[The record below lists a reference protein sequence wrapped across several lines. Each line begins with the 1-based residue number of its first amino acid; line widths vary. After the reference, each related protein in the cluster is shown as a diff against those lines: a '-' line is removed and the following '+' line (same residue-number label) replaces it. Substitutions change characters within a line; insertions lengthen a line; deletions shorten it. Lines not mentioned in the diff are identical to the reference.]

1 MKFNG
6 FLLVIALLLFSC
18 NEVTDNLLDEVIP
31 EPDTLEVGIKNN
43 TNYRFNRTEII
54 SNNNTFVY
62 QVIEPDAISNFIEM
76 AFIYSEVELK
86 IQTDD
91 GYFSFSPS
99 HYLEDT
105 KVTKGLYYFEVNI
118 SNNKTVSI
126 TRKTF

>member
-1 MKFNG
+1 
-6 FLLVIALLLFSC
+6 
-18 NEVTDNLLDEVIP
+18 
-31 EPDTLEVGIKNN
+31 N

-54 SNNNTFVY
+54 SNNNTYVY

-118 SNNKTVSI
+118 SNNQTVSI
-126 TRKTF
+126 TRKIF

>member
-1 MKFNG
+1 M
-6 FLLVIALLLFSC
+6 
-18 NEVTDNLLDEVIP
+18 
-31 EPDTLEVGIKNN
+31 
-43 TNYRFNRTEII
+43 
-54 SNNNTFVY
+54 
-62 QVIEPDAISNFIEM
+62 
-76 AFIYSEVELK
+76 ELR

-91 GYFSFSPS
+91 SYFSFSPS

>member
-1 MKFNG
+1 MKFKW
-6 FLLVIALLLFSC
+6 FLLIITLLFFSC
-18 NEVTDNLLDEVIP
+18 SDVTENIIENAIP
-31 EPDTLEVGIKNN
+31 DPETLEVGIKNN
-43 TNYRFNRTEII
+43 TNYRFIRTEII
-54 SNNNTFVY
+54 TNNNTYVY